1 MNLEPLNDLA
11 FLRETGEAARRLG
24 FELYAVGGCVRDW
37 LLGVTSADIDFLCG
51 ADPKA
56 LVSELT
62 VKPGGVSSVADSAI
76 GPRQARVTPPPAS
89 GPAVPASA
97 KQLGGSASGGK
108 VGQAGGGVTTFERF
122 LTTRL
127 FLADGRRLDFAVFR
141 KESYLKP
148 AALPSVSRAVSA
160 AEDLK
165 RRDFACNALAV
176 SLLPGPG
183 FGELLDPCGGADDIK
198 KGVLRVLHE
207 RSFVDD
213 PTRLYRAARFAGR
226 FGWKLETKT
235 YRLAIEAV
243 KTEMPSLLSRER
255 LRNEL
260 LKLLSEKDPLPA
272 FELLK
277 ELDALKFLHEK
288 FVFGPE
294 VSAASGLAARLS
306 ILARLM
312 GGAGRDFVGSLKLTR
327 AMTKEIER
335 GS

>member
-24 FELYAVGGCVRDW
+24 FDLYAVGGCARDW
-37 LLGVTSADIDFLCG
+37 LLGVKSVDIDFLCG

-56 LVSELT
+56 LVSELMI
-62 VKPGGVSSVADSAI
+62 K
-76 GPRQARVTPPPAS
+76 
-89 GPAVPASA
+89 
-97 KQLGGSASGGK
+97 LGGSFSS
-108 VGQAGGGVTTFERF
+108 FDRF

-141 KESYLKP
+141 KESYSKP
-148 AALPSVSRAVSA
+148 AALPSVSRAASG

-165 RRDFACNALAV
+165 RRDFTCNALAV
-176 SLLPGPG
+176 SLLPGIS
-183 FGELLDPCGGADDIK
+183 FGELLDPCGGADDINS
-198 KGVLRVLHE
+198 GILRVLHE

-235 YRLAIEAV
+235 YRLAIEAG
-243 KTEMPSLLSRER
+243 KNEKPSLLSRER

-277 ELDALKFLHEK
+277 ELDALKFLHKK

-294 VSAASGLAARLS
+294 VSAVSGLAARLS
-306 ILARLM
+306 VLARLM
-312 GGAGRDFVGSLKLTR
+312 GSAGRDFVESLKLTR
-327 AMTKEIER
+327 AMTKEIEK
-335 GS
+335 SS

>member
-1 MNLEPLNDLA
+1 MKIEPLNDLA
-11 FLRETGEAARRLG
+11 FLRETGKAARCLG
-24 FELYAVGGCVRDW
+24 FELYAVGGCARDW
-37 LLGVTSADIDFLCG
+37 LLGLKSADIDFLCG

-56 LVSELT
+56 LVSEFTL
-62 VKPGGVSSVADSAI
+62 K
-76 GPRQARVTPPPAS
+76 
-89 GPAVPASA
+89 
-97 KQLGGSASGGK
+97 LGGSFSN
-108 VGQAGGGVTTFERF
+108 FERF

-141 KESYLKP
+141 KESYSKP
-148 AALPSVSRAVSA
+148 AALPSVSRAASA
-160 AEDLK
+160 AEDLQ

-176 SLLPGPG
+176 SLLPAS
-183 FGELLDPCGGADDIK
+183 FGELLDPCGGSNDIK

-207 RSFVDD
+207 RSFLDD

-243 KTEMPSLLSRER
+243 KTAIPSLLSRER

-260 LKLLSEKDPLPA
+260 LKLLSEENPLPA

-306 ILARLM
+306 VLTRGL
-312 GGAGRDFVGSLKLTR
+312 GNDGKDFIASLKLTR
-327 AMTKEIER
+327 AMTKEI
-335 GS
+335 GKV